1 MALSD
6 KTIQSLAIVLTQ
18 EVIEYIYA
26 DERWIDFMI
35 EMTSDAIKEKLGTDD
50 MNLITELGQCVIE
63 NILLKRVTVA

>member
-63 NILLKRVTVA
+63 NILLKRVTSH

>member
-50 MNLITELGQCVIE
+50 SNLITELGQCVIE
-63 NILLKRVTVA
+63 NILLKRVTSH